1 MPKKDKS
8 HNAVTIAA
16 SKAGA
21 VATRFA
27 SVEAEAERIYAEQSG
42 ARLVRA
48 VMNGGGL
55 HAVLSDGTST
65 LEVCNGAVALSVKEV
80 EK

>member
-21 VATRFA
+21 VATDR
-27 SVEAEAERIYAEQSG
+27 SVEAEAEGIHAEQSG